1 MVRLASP
8 KPTSIAGWHDRPSKN
23 IPVQLQV
30 GQGTVIWV
38 DFSMTGK

>member
-1 MVRLASP
+1 MVRLANP
-8 KPTSIAGWHDRPSKN
+8 KPTSIAGWHDRCLK

-30 GQGTVIWV
+30 GQGTGILV